1 MRLFLSLS
9 FVVIINSSFGQSII
23 EWSPNYKLTLSD
35 FKSSETEINSELNS
49 FSLLPGTNTDFGFQM
64 SSYEFM
70 FKKNFNEKVI
80 TTFNQNIAAIVAP
93 DSLIANQLVNFSQY
107 NFDLTELYSRK
118 FRKEIYENKGAFS
131 NINFFQ
137 PILEKLQNEM
147 NAENNRVIKLT
158 DFGKNSDLLDK
169 EHEQVLVGIESLSDF
184 CKECK
189 PPKKKKRQD

>member
-1 MRLFLSLS
+1 MRLFLSLA
-9 FVVIINSSFGQSII
+9 FVVIVHACFGQPII
-23 EWSPNYKLTLSD
+23 EWSPNYKLTLLD

-80 TTFNQNIAAIVAP
+80 TTFNQNIAAIMAP

-131 NINFFQ
+131 NISFFQ

-147 NAENNRVIKLT
+147 TAENNRVIKLT
-158 DFGKNSDLLDK
+158 DFGKNSDLLKK

-189 PPKKKKRQD
+189 PPKKKKR